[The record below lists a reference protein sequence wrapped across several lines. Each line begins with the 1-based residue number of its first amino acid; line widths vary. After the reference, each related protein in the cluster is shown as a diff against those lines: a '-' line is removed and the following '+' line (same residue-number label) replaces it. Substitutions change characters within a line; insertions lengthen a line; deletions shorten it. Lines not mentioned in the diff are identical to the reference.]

1 VTGQDKQAYLGSKMT
16 KEGKKRGGEKGR
28 KGGKGK
34 KSQLNPGK

>member
-1 VTGQDKQAYLGSKMT
+1 MT

-28 KGGKGK
+28 KRGKGK